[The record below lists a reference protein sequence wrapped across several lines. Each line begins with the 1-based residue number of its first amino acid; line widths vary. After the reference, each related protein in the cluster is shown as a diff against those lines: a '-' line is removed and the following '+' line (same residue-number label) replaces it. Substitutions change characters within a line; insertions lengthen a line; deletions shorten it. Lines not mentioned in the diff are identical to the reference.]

1 MIALFFKE
9 ENFVRKKTP
18 VNLAKSAKPPTSEKS
33 SNKLYV
39 LLSIFLLIVSTCTL
53 KLINLYRCG
62 KELKKLRFTFDTCKF
77 RFSVLLLYGKPKF
90 NQPVS
95 SSISVTYSWL
105 NSHTGPSFGLKTV
118 FFMTDS
124 LTIAALPKAAVSK
137 YS

>member
-77 RFSVLLLYGKPKF
+77 RFNVL
-90 NQPVS
+90 
-95 SSISVTYSWL
+95 
-105 NSHTGPSFGLKTV
+105 
-118 FFMTDS
+118 
-124 LTIAALPKAAVSK
+124 
-137 YS
+137 